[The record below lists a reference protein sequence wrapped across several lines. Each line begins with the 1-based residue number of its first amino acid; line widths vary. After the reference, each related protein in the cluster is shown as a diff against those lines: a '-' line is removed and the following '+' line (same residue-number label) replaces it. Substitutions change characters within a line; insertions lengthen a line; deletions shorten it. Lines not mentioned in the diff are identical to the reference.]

1 MVERSPAVAAVLVV
15 LAAVG
20 AVPVAALSDAGVGSQ
35 QTTTGAAN
43 ETNESLAPGERL
55 AGVVGVEAAE
65 IEGELEARTF
75 GQRVAAAKANASAA
89 GIVAAEVDDLEE
101 RLTELDAR
109 LRELERAHENGTLNE
124 GEYRA
129 RLAQFHARQ
138 RTLQR
143 QINQTEYVARE
154 LPAAALEARGVDV
167 GAIETLR
174 SQASE
179 LSGPEV
185 AAVARSIA
193 GKNAGTGMGGPPE
206 HAGPPAFVQN
216 RTGGPP
222 ADAGPGNQTGPPS
235 DAGPGNETG
244 QAADGGNDG
253 STGGNE
259 GNGDGPNG
267 NGDGDG
273 YADLASVQSVVGPSD
288 RP

>member
-109 LRELERAHENGTLNE
+109 LRELERAHENGTLSE